1 MTTEK
6 SLKVCSVCAEPL
18 TITKTQEY
26 LGDPMHRICGP
37 GSRNQN
43 TTVVRTHCAT
53 CGLTYINGG
62 GLEPKP
68 PVPAPKPNLVGEHQD
83 RVRDAHSEMAK
94 WPTQKIEAFLAVQLE
109 APLRCHTAS
118 HTIPS
123 DRLDWL
129 KTLQSENFV
138 DLVEEDGKLIWRY
151 THRGE
156 ALQVFAGNDFLDLE
170 APKRKEAEWS
180 QFNEHQRGILA
191 ALKHGPARLLG
202 FDSGDVIQLQQFG
215 WISRMKFDTQIKTL
229 GVRQWVVAPER
240 DGVNDKEFE
249 GYGLKPAPGTRFVPG
264 DFRVI
269 DLNNQFR
276 VSEILHLKPNPKPK
290 PPAVE
295 PPSIYTLCIFRVD
308 DPRGQWGASV
318 SFEINGGRMGIPL
331 EEPAPNPHEASKR
344 MLTQVEEFLKR
355 Q

>member
-43 TTVVRTHCAT
+43 TTVIRTHCGT

-62 GLEPKP
+62 GIEPKT
-68 PVPAPKPNLVGEHQD
+68 PVPAPKPNWVGDHAD
-83 RVRDAHSEMAK
+83 LTRAAHSMMEEWSILK
-94 WPTQKIEAFLAVQLE
+94 LEALHAVLYE
-109 APLRCHTAS
+109 APLSLTQTESR
-118 HTIPS
+118 PS
-123 DRLDWL
+123 LLRWL
-129 KTLQSENFV
+129 RELQSE
-138 DLVEEDGKLIWRY
+138 DLVKCVKEEGEFVWRH
-151 THRGE
+151 TPRGE
-156 ALQVFAGNDFLDLE
+156 TLQPFVGDVIRDRESPN
-170 APKRKEAEWS
+170 RKEVEWS
-180 QFNEHQRGILA
+180 QFNEHQRGIIA

-202 FDSGDVIQLQQFG
+202 FEPKDILQLQQFG
-215 WISRMKFDTQIKTL
+215 WISRMKFDTQIKTW

-240 DGVNDKEFE
+240 DGENDKEFE
-249 GYGLKPAPGTRFVPG
+249 GYGIKPAPGTRFVPG

-276 VSEILHLKPNPKPK
+276 VSEILHLERKPK
-290 PPAVE
+290 PPEVE
-295 PPSIYTLCIFRVD
+295 LPSIYTLCIFRVE
-308 DPRGQWGASV
+308 DPRGQWGASI

-331 EEPAPNPHEASKR
+331 EEPAPSPQEASNR
-344 MLTQVEEFLKR
+344 MLTQVEEFLKK
-355 Q
+355 QK